1 LKKDALAVSVHQCFG
16 LVVMYADDILL
27 LSPSLTVLQQLLYV
41 CENVIGSVD
50 LSVNPQK
57 YVCTRIGRRY
67 NTISFKLLA

>member
-1 LKKDALAVSVHQCFG
+1 
-16 LVVMYADDILL
+16 MYADDILL
-27 LSPSLTVLQQLLYV
+27 LSPSLTVLQQILYV